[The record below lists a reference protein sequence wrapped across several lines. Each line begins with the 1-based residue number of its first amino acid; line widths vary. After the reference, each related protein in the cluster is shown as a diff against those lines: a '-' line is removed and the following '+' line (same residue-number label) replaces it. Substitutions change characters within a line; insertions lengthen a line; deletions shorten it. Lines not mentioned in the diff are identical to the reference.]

1 MKNEF
6 CDLSEDEISALPE
19 DSRGFLLSRFYK
31 ERGFV
36 FVPED
41 TFKEMIDIV
50 AVAGQ
55 KARADI
61 SDATAG

>member
-6 CDLSEDEISALPE
+6 CDLPMNEIHALPE
-19 DSRGFLLSRFYK
+19 QYQGFLLSRFYK

-50 AVAGQ
+50 AAVAKKDQ
-55 KARADI
+55 TETTDQSTR
-61 SDATAG
+61 

>member
-1 MKNEF
+1 MNE
-6 CDLSEDEISALPE
+6 IHALPE
-19 DSRGFLLSRFYK
+19 QYQGFLLSRFYK

-50 AVAGQ
+50 AAVAKKDQ
-55 KARADI
+55 TETTDQSTR
-61 SDATAG
+61 